1 MKIAF
6 PCGHE
11 EVPLVLPAE
20 AEILE
25 PRPMPILED
34 PDESVAAALE
44 HPIASPPL
52 KDLARGRKTACVV
65 ISDITRPVPNRVIL
79 PPLLRTLES
88 AGIERRRTTI
98 LIATGTHRPNVG
110 RELVSLVGDDIA
122 TTYQV
127 VNHDC
132 RNRDAHRR
140 IAELE
145 GAPVEINSKYLD
157 ADLKIVTGLIEP
169 HPYAGYSGGAKS
181 ILPGLSSFE
190 TMKFMHSFKMIA
202 HPKVANCILDGNP
215 FYEATMEV
223 GRLAGVDFIVNA
235 LIDKQKRP
243 VGFFAGGLLGAHLAG
258 CRRVGEFSVIRME
271 KPADLVITSGGGA
284 PMDATFY
291 QCGKGV
297 LSAKAI
303 CRPGGTVILVCGCA
317 LGIGSETYAELVGAC
332 GSLEEFACKYS
343 DPRNFVM
350 DQWAAQSY
358 FQALGRI
365 GSVLVYSPGL
375 TAEQLRP
382 FGVQKIH
389 HLQEEVDRLLSE
401 YPRVVAT
408 PQGPYVVGLPE

>member
-11 EVPLVLPAE
+11 EVPLTLPAD
-20 AEILE
+20 ATILE
-25 PRPMPILED
+25 PRSMPVLED
-34 PDESVAAALE
+34 PDEFVATALE
-44 HPIASPPL
+44 HPIESPPL
-52 KDLARGRKTACVV
+52 KDLARGRKTACLV

-79 PPLLRTLES
+79 PPVLRTLES
-88 AGIERRRTTI
+88 AGIERSKITI

-110 RELVSLVGDDIA
+110 QELVSLVGDDIA
-122 TTYQV
+122 TTYAV

-132 RNRDAHRR
+132 RDRDAHRR
-140 IAELE
+140 IGEL
-145 GAPVEINSKYLD
+145 GDAPLEINSKYLD
-157 ADLKIVTGLIEP
+157 AELKILTGLIEP

-202 HPKVANCILDGNP
+202 HPKVANGVLDGNP
-215 FYEATMEV
+215 FYAATMEAA
-223 GRLAGVDFIVNA
+223 RLAGVDFMVNA
-235 LIDKQKRP
+235 LINKQKEP
-243 VGFFAGGLLGAHLAG
+243 VGFFAGELRGAHLAG
-258 CRRVGEFSVIRME
+258 CQRVEEFSVIRVE
-271 KPADLVITSGGGA
+271 TPADLVITSGGGA

-291 QCGKGV
+291 QCGKG
-297 LSAKAI
+297 LIGAKTI

-317 LGIGSETYAELVGAC
+317 LGIGSETYAEMVSSC
-332 GSLEEFACKYS
+332 GSLEDFSCKFS
-343 DPRNFVM
+343 DPRNFIM

-365 GSVLVYSPGL
+365 GRVLVYSPAL
-375 TAEQLRP
+375 SADQLKP

-401 YPRVVAT
+401 HPRVTAM
-408 PQGPYVVGLPE
+408 PEGPYVVGITG